1 MKTTRRGLLK
11 GAIPFAASALL
22 SDPAAANEGDTERE
36 AMPDLTALADRF
48 TPAHQQ
54 FPIALEVL
62 AQTGTTIEVGNGP
75 DGIRR
80 IVPVTGGIF
89 RGRSG
94 LAGRVLPGA
103 DRQRARPDG
112 VRELE
117 ASYELQADDGT
128 VLMVRNQVL
137 VDDRSPP
144 EGWSRYARSVVQVTA
159 PEGPHAWL
167 NRRVLIGT
175 LDSLRP
181 AQPFVFL
188 RFFVLE

>member
-1 MKTTRRGLLK
+1 MVIRRRELLA
-11 GAIPFAASALL
+11 GAVPFAALATL
-22 SDPAAANEGDTERE
+22 PATIRAQDVESP
-36 AMPDLTALADRF
+36 AMPDLQAMAERF
-48 TPAHQQ
+48 PPAYAS
-54 FPIALEVL
+54 FPVALEIL
-62 AQTGTTIEVGNGP
+62 ARTGATIEVGNGP
-75 DGIRR
+75 DGLRR
-80 IVPVTGGIF
+80 IVPVTGGLF
-89 RGRSG
+89 RGRGISG
-94 LAGRVLPGA
+94 SVLPGA
-103 DRQRARPDG
+103 DRQRVRPDG

-117 ASYELQADDGT
+117 AIYELQAEDGT

-137 VDDRSPP
+137 VDDRTPP

-188 RFFVLE
+188 RFFILE